1 MSSGFA
7 NDLTTGP
14 ATMRGRDWPC
24 LRQFCVFME
33 NRVGR
38 LHEMFRQV
46 ERHDLKIVGLSVVD
60 SVDFAVAR
68 VILDNCD
75 RARELFQLA
84 GLTVTETD
92 VIGVELPSTPQP
104 FVSIFT
110 ALVSAEL
117 NIHYTYPL
125 LRRRNGRGGIVLHV
139 DDVDQ
144 ATQILAAAEFGLITE
159 NDLLDDDDEFL

>member
-1 MSSGFA
+1 
-7 NDLTTGP
+7 
-14 ATMRGRDWPC
+14 
-24 LRQFCVFME
+24 ME

-46 ERHDLKIVGLSVVD
+46 ERHDLRVIGLSVVE

-68 VILDNCD
+68 VIVDNAD

-84 GLTVTETD
+84 GFTVTETD
-92 VIGVELPSTPQP
+92 VIGVELPASPQP

-125 LRRRNGRGGIVLHV
+125 LHRRNGRGAIVLHV

-144 ATQILAAAEFGLITE
+144 ATQILSSADFRLITE
-159 NDLLDDDDEFL
+159 GDLLDDDEYL

>member
-7 NDLTTGP
+7 GGLSTDP
-14 ATMRGRDWPC
+14 ATLRGRDWPC

-46 ERHDLKIVGLSVVD
+46 ERHDLRVIGLSVVE

-68 VILDNCD
+68 VIVDNAD

-84 GLTVTETD
+84 GLTVAETD
-92 VIGVELPSTPQP
+92 VVGVELPPTSQP

-125 LRRRNGRGGIVLHV
+125 LHRRQGRGAIVLHV

-144 ATQILAAAEFGLITE
+144 ATQILSAADFRLITE
-159 NDLLDDDDEFL
+159 GDLLDDDEYL

>member
-7 NDLTTGP
+7 DDLNTGA

-46 ERHDLKIVGLSVVD
+46 ERHDLRIIGLSVVD

-68 VILDNCD
+68 VILDSSD
-75 RARELFQLA
+75 RGRELFQLA

-92 VIGVELPSTPQP
+92 VIGVELPATPQP

-125 LRRRNGRGGIVLHV
+125 LHRRNGRGAIVLHV

-144 ATQILAAAEFGLITE
+144 ATQILSTAGFRLITE
-159 NDLLDDDDEFL
+159 GDLLDDDEYL

>member
-7 NDLTTGP
+7 SDLTTGP
-14 ATMRGRDWPC
+14 ATLRGRDWPC
-24 LRQFCVFME
+24 LRQFSVFME

-46 ERHDLKIVGLSVVD
+46 ERHDLRILGLSVVD

-68 VILDNCD
+68 VILDNAD
-75 RARELFQLA
+75 RGRELFQLA

-92 VIGVELPSTPQP
+92 VIGVELPAVSQP

-125 LRRRNGRGGIVLHV
+125 LHRRQGRGAIVLHV

-144 ATQILAAAEFGLITE
+144 ATQILAAADFRLITE
-159 NDLLDDDDEFL
+159 GDLLDDDEYL

>member
-7 NDLTTGP
+7 SDITTGP

-38 LHEMFRQV
+38 LHEMFRHI
-46 ERHDLKIVGLSVVD
+46 ERHDLRVVGLSVVD

-68 VILDNCD
+68 VILDNSD

-84 GLTVTETD
+84 GLTITETD
-92 VIGVELPSTPQP
+92 VVGVELPDAPQP

-125 LRRRNGRGGIVLHV
+125 LRRRQGRGGIVVHV

-144 ATQILAAAEFGLITE
+144 TTQILTAAGFRLITE
-159 NDLLDDDDEFL
+159 NDLLDDDEFM

>member
-1 MSSGFA
+1 MSSGFTGGF
-7 NDLTTGP
+7 TTDP

-24 LRQFCVFME
+24 LRQFCIFME

-38 LHEMFRQV
+38 LHEVFRQV
-46 ERHDLKIVGLSVVD
+46 ERHDLRLVGLSVVY

-68 VILDNCD
+68 LIVDNSD

-92 VIGVELPSTPQP
+92 VVGVELPEKPQP
-104 FVSIFT
+104 FLSIFT

-125 LRRRNGRGGIVLHV
+125 LHRRQGRGAIALHV

-144 ATQILAAAEFGLITE
+144 ATQILSAADFRLITE
-159 NDLLDDDDEFL
+159 GDLLEDDEYL

>member
-1 MSSGFA
+1 
-7 NDLTTGP
+7 
-14 ATMRGRDWPC
+14 MRGRDWPC

-46 ERHDLKIVGLSVVD
+46 ERHDLRIVGLSVVD

-68 VILDNCD
+68 VILDNAD
-75 RARELFQLA
+75 RGRELFQLA

-92 VIGVELPSTPQP
+92 VVGVELPDSPQP

-110 ALVSAEL
+110 SLVSAEL

-125 LRRRNGRGGIVLHV
+125 LRRQGRGGIVLHV

-144 ATQILAAAEFGLITE
+144 ATQILSAAGFRLITE
-159 NDLLDDDDEFL
+159 NDLLEDDEYL

>member
-1 MSSGFA
+1 MTPTRAPMGAGMSMSSDFSSG
-7 NDLTTGP
+7 LTTDP

-46 ERHDLKIVGLSVVD
+46 ERHDLRIIGLSVVD

-68 VILDNCD
+68 VILDSSD
-75 RARELFQLA
+75 RGRELFQLS

-92 VIGVELPSTPQP
+92 VIGVELPATPQP

-110 ALVSAEL
+110 ALV
-117 NIHYTYPL
+117 
-125 LRRRNGRGGIVLHV
+125 
-139 DDVDQ
+139 
-144 ATQILAAAEFGLITE
+144 
-159 NDLLDDDDEFL
+159 